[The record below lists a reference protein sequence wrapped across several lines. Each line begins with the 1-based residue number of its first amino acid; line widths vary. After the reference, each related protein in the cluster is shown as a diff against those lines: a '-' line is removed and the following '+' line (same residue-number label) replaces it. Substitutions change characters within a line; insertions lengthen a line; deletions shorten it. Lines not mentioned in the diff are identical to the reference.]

1 MAVILFALFTV
12 LLASTNSQEPNGGRT
27 NINKNLPAV
36 PSSVDSRFFGLG
48 GGIGDFINSF
58 LPGLNMGNQGGQ
70 SSNPMGMDF
79 PANSQFYPNTPI
91 QGQNPPAAAGQGN
104 TWPVIDDA
112 SQFLNQGNP
121 NAQPQYPSQ
130 GNFGTFPQ
138 YPPQGNMGSY
148 PQNIPGNF
156 GGSPQNSMYPQYPN
170 QGNFG
175 GINSQYP
182 NFGGSPNQYPGGYPG
197 NANQGNFG
205 YTQPPVTSYPG
216 NPMGNDFSNQGGN
229 WNQDPSDF
237 PGNANQGNFG
247 NTQSPVASYPA
258 INGGSP
264 PGNDFSNQGG
274 NWNQNPSNSGTGTG
288 TDGTGQGDGTLDAV
302 VPPPS
307 PQDPWSSDAPNVFN
321 SSGGANSS
329 TPPFQNPSGGGRDV
343 QIPQSTTEAGRI
355 NYPSS
360 TDSPAKRQCVQ
371 DCQTT
376 SEYNPVCGSDNITYI
391 NPGKFVCA
399 RNCGINVFVQR
410 RGRCGNIPNPRN
422 VVSSNFRPSWT

>member
-1 MAVILFALFTV
+1 MFTV
-12 LLASTNSQEPNGGRT
+12 LLASTNSQETNGSRTKLTKNHSAEPN
-27 NINKNLPAV
+27 
-36 PSSVDSRFFGLG
+36 SVDSRFFGLG
-48 GGIGDFINSF
+48 GGIGDFLNSF
-58 LPGLNMGNQGGQ
+58 LPGFNTGSQGGQ
-70 SSNPMGMDF
+70 ASNPLGMDF

-91 QGQNPPAAAGQGN
+91 QGQNPPTAAGGGQGN

-112 SQFLNQGNP
+112 SQFPNQGNP
-121 NAQPQYPSQ
+121 NVQPQYPPQ

-148 PQNIPGNF
+148 PQNTPGNF

-170 QGNFG
+170 QGNYG

-182 NFGGSPNQYPGGYPG
+182 NFGRSPNQYPGGYPG

-205 YTQPPVTSYPG
+205 NTQPPVTSYPG
-216 NPMGNDFSNQGGN
+216 NPMGNDFANQGGN
-229 WNQDPSDF
+229 WNQDPNNF
-237 PGNANQGNFG
+237 PGNSNQGNFG
-247 NTQSPVASYPA
+247 NTQSPVASYPG
-258 INGGSP
+258 INGGMPAGS
-264 PGNDFSNQGG
+264 DFSNQGG
-274 NWNQNPSNSGTGTG
+274 SWNPNPSNPGLGSENP
-288 TDGTGQGDGTLDAV
+288 GDGTLDEL

-307 PQDPWSSDAPNVFN
+307 QDPWNSDAPNVFN
-321 SSGGANSS
+321 TSGGVNPGN
-329 TPPFQNPSGGGRDV
+329 PPFANPGTGSGSGGGRNV
-343 QIPQSTTEAGRI
+343 QIPPTTTEAGRI

-360 TDSPAKRQCVQ
+360 TESAAKRQCVQ

-399 RNCGINVFVQR
+399 RNCGLNVFVQS